1 MEEKEI
7 EKTKRVNPF
16 LEQYK
21 TPHETVPFDK
31 IKLEDYEEA
40 FLEGIR
46 RDDEQIEKTINNPAE
61 PTFDNTI
68 INVDDDKDG
77 YYDLLSRVS
86 TVFFNLL
93 SAETN
98 DEMDALAQ
106 KMQPILTK
114 HANDVRLNKKLF
126 ERIKAVHDNHRE
138 LPVEV
143 DSLKATMQDP
153 TINHYKVI
161 GLAGDWATTSELGDF
176 NVEFVVPSKA
186 KDLLAAMFGNDAV
199 SDLTKV
205 TLKTG
210 DTDLDATTGFTGV
223 ALEPKKFKIQGTI
236 AIVDDNNALY
246 RQIRFSFR
254 RHIPTYYQIPQ
265 DLSMD

>member
-1 MEEKEI
+1 MKKIEELKDI
-7 EKTKRVNPF
+7 FVGPKTLLYAKAITD
-16 LEQYK
+16 LSK
-21 TPHETVPFDK
+21 TTLD
-31 IKLEDYEEA
+31 ITA
-40 FLEGIR
+40 
-46 RDDEQIEKTINNPAE
+46 
-61 PTFDNTI
+61 
-68 INVDDDKDG
+68 
-77 YYDLLSRVS
+77 DL
-86 TVFFNLL
+86 
-93 SAETN
+93 
-98 DEMDALAQ
+98 
-106 KMQPILTK
+106 
-114 HANDVRLNKKLF
+114 
-126 ERIKAVHDNHRE
+126 E

-236 AIVDDNNALY
+236 AIVDDTKKNVMVITNLALY
-246 RQIRFSFR
+246 ATLQWDETGTKPVAFKFSGS
-254 RHIPTYYQIPQ
+254 IEGAGKKSIAWLTKAAA
-265 DLSMD
+265 

>member
-1 MEEKEI
+1 MKKIEELKDI
-7 EKTKRVNPF
+7 FVGPKTLLYAKAITD
-16 LEQYK
+16 LSK
-21 TPHETVPFDK
+21 TTLD
-31 IKLEDYEEA
+31 ITA
-40 FLEGIR
+40 
-46 RDDEQIEKTINNPAE
+46 
-61 PTFDNTI
+61 
-68 INVDDDKDG
+68 
-77 YYDLLSRVS
+77 DL
-86 TVFFNLL
+86 
-93 SAETN
+93 
-98 DEMDALAQ
+98 
-106 KMQPILTK
+106 
-114 HANDVRLNKKLF
+114 
-126 ERIKAVHDNHRE
+126 E

-210 DTDLDATTGFTGV
+210 DTDLDATSGFTGV

-236 AIVDDNNALY
+236 AIVDDTKTNVMVITNIALY
-246 RQIRFSFR
+246 ATLQWDETSTKPVAFKFSGS
-254 RHIPTYYQIPQ
+254 IEGAGKKSIAWLTKAAGA
-265 DLSMD
+265 

>member
-1 MEEKEI
+1 MKKIEELKDI
-7 EKTKRVNPF
+7 FVGPKTLLYAKAITD
-16 LEQYK
+16 LSK
-21 TPHETVPFDK
+21 
-31 IKLEDYEEA
+31 
-40 FLEGIR
+40 
-46 RDDEQIEKTINNPAE
+46 
-61 PTFDNTI
+61 PTLDITA
-68 INVDDDKDG
+68 
-77 YYDLLSRVS
+77 DL
-86 TVFFNLL
+86 
-93 SAETN
+93 
-98 DEMDALAQ
+98 
-106 KMQPILTK
+106 
-114 HANDVRLNKKLF
+114 
-126 ERIKAVHDNHRE
+126 E

-236 AIVDDNNALY
+236 AIVDDTKTNVMVITNIALY
-246 RQIRFSFR
+246 ATLQWDDTGTKPVAFKFSGSIEGAGKKIGR
-254 RHIPTYYQIPQ
+254 ASCRERV
-265 DLSMD
+265 

>member
-1 MEEKEI
+1 MAMKKIEELKDI
-7 EKTKRVNPF
+7 FVGPKT
-16 LEQYK
+16 LLY
-21 TPHETVPFDK
+21 
-31 IKLEDYEEA
+31 A
-40 FLEGIR
+40 
-46 RDDEQIEKTINNPAE
+46 KTITDLSK
-61 PTFDNTI
+61 PTLDITA
-68 INVDDDKDG
+68 
-77 YYDLLSRVS
+77 DL
-86 TVFFNLL
+86 
-93 SAETN
+93 
-98 DEMDALAQ
+98 
-106 KMQPILTK
+106 
-114 HANDVRLNKKLF
+114 
-126 ERIKAVHDNHRE
+126 E

-236 AIVDDNNALY
+236 AIVDDTKTNVMVITNIALY
-246 RQIRFSFR
+246 ATLQWDDTGTKPVAFKFSGS
-254 RHIPTYYQIPQ
+254 IEGAGKKSIAWLTKAAA
-265 DLSMD
+265 

>member
-1 MEEKEI
+1 MAMKKIEELKDI
-7 EKTKRVNPF
+7 FVGPKTLLYAKAITD
-16 LEQYK
+16 LSK
-21 TPHETVPFDK
+21 TTLD
-31 IKLEDYEEA
+31 ITA
-40 FLEGIR
+40 
-46 RDDEQIEKTINNPAE
+46 
-61 PTFDNTI
+61 
-68 INVDDDKDG
+68 
-77 YYDLLSRVS
+77 DL
-86 TVFFNLL
+86 
-93 SAETN
+93 
-98 DEMDALAQ
+98 
-106 KMQPILTK
+106 
-114 HANDVRLNKKLF
+114 
-126 ERIKAVHDNHRE
+126 E

-236 AIVDDNNALY
+236 AIVDDTKTNVMVITNIALY
-246 RQIRFSFR
+246 ATLQWDDTGTRPVAFKFSGS
-254 RHIPTYYQIPQ
+254 IEGAGKKSIAWLTKAAGA
-265 DLSMD
+265 

>member
-1 MEEKEI
+1 MKKIEELKDI
-7 EKTKRVNPF
+7 FVGPKTLLYAKAITD
-16 LEQYK
+16 LSK
-21 TPHETVPFDK
+21 TALDIT
-31 IKLEDYEEA
+31 A
-40 FLEGIR
+40 
-46 RDDEQIEKTINNPAE
+46 
-61 PTFDNTI
+61 
-68 INVDDDKDG
+68 
-77 YYDLLSRVS
+77 DL
-86 TVFFNLL
+86 
-93 SAETN
+93 
-98 DEMDALAQ
+98 
-106 KMQPILTK
+106 
-114 HANDVRLNKKLF
+114 
-126 ERIKAVHDNHRE
+126 E

-236 AIVDDNNALY
+236 AIVDDTKTNVMVITNIALY
-246 RQIRFSFR
+246 ATLQWDETGTKPVAFKFSGS
-254 RHIPTYYQIPQ
+254 IEGAGKKSIAWLTKAAGA
-265 DLSMD
+265 

>member
-1 MEEKEI
+1 MKKIEELKDI
-7 EKTKRVNPF
+7 FVGPKTLLYAKAITD
-16 LEQYK
+16 LSK
-21 TPHETVPFDK
+21 TTLD
-31 IKLEDYEEA
+31 ITA
-40 FLEGIR
+40 
-46 RDDEQIEKTINNPAE
+46 
-61 PTFDNTI
+61 
-68 INVDDDKDG
+68 
-77 YYDLLSRVS
+77 DL
-86 TVFFNLL
+86 
-93 SAETN
+93 
-98 DEMDALAQ
+98 
-106 KMQPILTK
+106 
-114 HANDVRLNKKLF
+114 
-126 ERIKAVHDNHRE
+126 E

-199 SDLTKV
+199 SELTKV

-236 AIVDDNNALY
+236 AIVDDTKTNVMVITNIALY
-246 RQIRFSFR
+246 ATLQWDDTGTKPVAFKFSGS
-254 RHIPTYYQIPQ
+254 IEGAGKKSIAWLTKAAGA
-265 DLSMD
+265 

>member
-1 MEEKEI
+1 MKKIEELKDI
-7 EKTKRVNPF
+7 FVGPKTLLYAKAITD
-16 LEQYK
+16 LSK
-21 TPHETVPFDK
+21 TTLD
-31 IKLEDYEEA
+31 ITA
-40 FLEGIR
+40 
-46 RDDEQIEKTINNPAE
+46 
-61 PTFDNTI
+61 
-68 INVDDDKDG
+68 
-77 YYDLLSRVS
+77 DL
-86 TVFFNLL
+86 
-93 SAETN
+93 
-98 DEMDALAQ
+98 
-106 KMQPILTK
+106 
-114 HANDVRLNKKLF
+114 
-126 ERIKAVHDNHRE
+126 E

-210 DTDLDATTGFTGV
+210 DTDLDETASFTGV

-236 AIVDDNNALY
+236 TIVDDTKTNVMVITNIALY
-246 RQIRFSFR
+246 ATLQWDDTGTKPVAFKFSGS
-254 RHIPTYYQIPQ
+254 IEGAGKKSIAWLTKA
-265 DLSMD
+265 SA